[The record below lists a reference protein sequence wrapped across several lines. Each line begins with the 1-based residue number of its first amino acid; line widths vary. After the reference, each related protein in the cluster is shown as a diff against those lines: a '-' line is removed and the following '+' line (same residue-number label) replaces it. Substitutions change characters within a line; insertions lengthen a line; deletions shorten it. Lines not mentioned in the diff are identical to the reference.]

1 LLNDKDDFRVTV
13 CGDKR
18 GVSFPPLEFYEGDRV
33 IFDGREEGE
42 AHFRLAQEFVRAV
55 SDGKQGLRIGADR
68 WDGYNLMVMLER
80 ASQCLCL

>member
-1 LLNDKDDFRVTV
+1 
-13 CGDKR
+13 
-18 GVSFPPLEFYEGDRV
+18 V

-42 AHFRLAQEFVRAV
+42 AHFRLTQEFVRAV
-55 SDGKQGLRIGADR
+55 SGGKQELRIGADG